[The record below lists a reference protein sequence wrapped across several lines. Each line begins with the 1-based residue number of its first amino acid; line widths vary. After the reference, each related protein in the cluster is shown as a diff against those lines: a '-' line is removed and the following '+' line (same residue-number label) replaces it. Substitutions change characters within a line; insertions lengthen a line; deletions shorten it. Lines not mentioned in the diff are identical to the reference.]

1 MLWEEKLWQQKWN
14 SEWSVNHRQIFH
26 EVLFEMQSELLEE
39 CRKST
44 RYASFSSLQHK
55 IKSTNNKEYFSGCIV
70 QNPASWHWCF
80 GVFRKYV
87 CSQQLKTRSSGQTQR
102 TNHGRQAGIQK
113 YQQHLSRFHILVDG
127 PLPSVTSTTVA
138 ISPVSSSAVTIKAI
152 CPAEGWIQGGGTA
165 VIIGENFCEGLQV
178 NFGMVGIWVEEVQK
192 SNRIFLIILCTFSWS
207 RPKPWRYIFC

>member
-1 MLWEEKLWQQKWN
+1 MYCAKLRELTLMFWRIQKICLFTTTQNTVVGSNATNQPWKVSWN
-14 SEWSVNHRQIFH
+14 PEI
-26 EVLFEMQSELLEE
+26 
-39 CRKST
+39 
-44 RYASFSSLQHK
+44 
-55 IKSTNNKEYFSGCIV
+55 
-70 QNPASWHWCF
+70 
-80 GVFRKYV
+80 
-87 CSQQLKTRSSGQTQR
+87 
-102 TNHGRQAGIQK
+102 K

-192 SNRIFLIILCTFSWS
+192 SNLIFLIILCTFS
-207 RPKPWRYIFC
+207 